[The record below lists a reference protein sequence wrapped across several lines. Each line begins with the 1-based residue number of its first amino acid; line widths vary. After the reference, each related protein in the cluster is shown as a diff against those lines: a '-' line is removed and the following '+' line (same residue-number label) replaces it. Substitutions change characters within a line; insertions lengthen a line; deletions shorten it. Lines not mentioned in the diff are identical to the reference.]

1 MLTQKGKN
9 SIRCC
14 AEMFSYLQI
23 KEKVVWYK
31 KYGRRDTS
39 MISCNCPKCNAKLRV
54 EENDTAPGC
63 REMEEVFCPVC
74 HEVVTKVFTS
84 GMPVAFVVRE

>member
-1 MLTQKGKN
+1 MTVWVP
-9 SIRCC
+9 
-14 AEMFSYLQI
+14 AEAKDVGEHVKPL
-23 KEKVVWYK
+23 
-31 KYGRRDTS
+31 D
-39 MISCNCPKCNAKLRV
+39 KLRV

-74 HEVVTKVFTS
+74 HEEVTKVFTS

>member
-1 MLTQKGKN
+1 
-9 SIRCC
+9 
-14 AEMFSYLQI
+14 
-23 KEKVVWYK
+23 
-31 KYGRRDTS
+31 

-74 HEVVTKVFTS
+74 HEEVTKVFTS